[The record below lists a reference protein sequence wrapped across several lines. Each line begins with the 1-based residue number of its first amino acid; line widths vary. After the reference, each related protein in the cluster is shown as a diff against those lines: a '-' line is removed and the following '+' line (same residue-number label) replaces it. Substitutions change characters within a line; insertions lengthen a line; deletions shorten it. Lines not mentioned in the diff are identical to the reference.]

1 MEPQPGAFALWVV
14 VLDKHADHGR
24 HSGKAV
30 EHRGDERTIAQADDG
45 VRGNR
50 IEELARFFGGQY
62 RRFAL
67 LDDVFWPTHGRRRV
81 EGHDLP
87 GHQPIKEHAD
97 GGQVL
102 LHGGIGEPDGEALEV
117 GGDMHGPDV
126 VQREAALLT
135 PVKKPRDGAK
145 IGLPRVLSG
154 RMLRPARWAL
164 ESTDMMAPTRGPL
177 FWVPKY
183 IQFLVSP
190 SATACSWFG
199 LTMECGRHED
209 AAEWRC
215 RKGGRVGV
223 VASGRD
229 RRGWVATPF
238 NGGW

>member
-1 MEPQPGAFALWVV
+1 MKTQLSGDE
-14 VLDKHADHGR
+14 GR
-24 HSGKAV
+24 EGEWAWSHLAGIGVGGWNSSSGCRRFPVFWQEGMDLVCGKAAVGELLQAVAEIETDV
-30 EHRGDERTIAQADDG
+30 ETGSLGAGEH
-45 VRGNR
+45 
-50 IEELARFFGGQY
+50 
-62 RRFAL
+62 
-67 LDDVFWPTHGRRRV
+67 
-81 EGHDLP
+81 GHD
-87 GHQPIKEHAD
+87 
-97 GGQVL
+97 
-102 LHGGIGEPDGEALEV
+102 
-117 GGDMHGPDV
+117 GGDG
-126 VQREAALLT
+126 
-135 PVKKPRDGAK
+135 
-145 IGLPRVLSG
+145 
-154 RMLRPARWAL
+154 W
-164 ESTDMMAPTRGPL
+164 PL